1 MRQLATKSLSD
12 PEPPGWA
19 YALYLDHP
27 TIMQRIEM
35 AQAWEERRP

>member
-12 PEPPGWA
+12 PDPPGWV
-19 YALYLDHP
+19 YGLYEDHP

-35 AQAWEERRP
+35 AEAWEAQRR